1 VAFIF
6 AVGQV
11 SLTAIC
17 SLLVS
22 STPQP
27 LAHGATRESGSSH
40 KPNLRQPAIVPLAAP
55 ASEMSTCCDLRSQ
68 PPSPSLFSPESD
80 SQALAPQGCS
90 RLEMNKGSVFGFAA
104 GLTSLNGWHFFEI

>member
-17 SLLVS
+17 SLLVG

-55 ASEMSTCCDLRSQ
+55 ASEMSMLRSALAAA
-68 PPSPSLFSPESD
+68 PSPSLFPSESAA
-80 SQALAPQGCS
+80 QALAPQGCS
-90 RLEMNKGSVFGFAA
+90 RLEMNKGSVFGCAA
-104 GLTSLNGWHFFEI
+104 GLTIS